1 MTPEQLAFHLHE
13 RCGLPETSVPQAIR
27 YIRKYDSQARAEAI
41 EEAAKECERIWKE
54 APNERT
60 DSPLTSFRQ
69 NEISHGCVACAAAI
83 RALNPKERP

>member
-1 MTPEQLAFHLHE
+1 MTDLVE
-13 RCGLPETSVPQAIR
+13 RVARAIR
-27 YIRKYDSQARAEAI
+27 AGQRFTTEAAARAAI
-41 EEAAKECERIWKE
+41 AVVLEEAAKECERIWKE

-83 RALNPKERP
+83 RALNPKERHETG